1 MKIANSV
8 FLVTGGA
15 SGLGA
20 ATARMVVEGG
30 GRVVLADLNEE
41 AGKVFRFKEQE
52 KLHEEV
58 IDSGLAK
65 IYQSHLDISREI
77 AQAEQ
82 TDVKT

>member
-30 GRVVLADLNEE
+30 GKVGDLARRIGQVHDRKVAVGQAGGGLFQGFQRAMDIALDE
-41 AGKVFRFKEQE
+41 AG
-52 KLHEEV
+52 
-58 IDSGLAK
+58 
-65 IYQSHLDISREI
+65 
-77 AQAEQ
+77 
-82 TDVKT
+82 T